1 MLQVR
6 SLEQKNKLLEAEIE
20 AYQGR
25 FEKPTGL
32 RLLYE
37 EQLKELKRIADQ
49 MKVQRVRQHF
59 TNCILPILFIFFF
72 NISNTQL
79 GMAFYASLICLY
91 SSNNTRPQL
100 GVFKVLYLV
109 TGLFLAGKWRDA
121 SVTLGVAEY
130 SCHQR
135 CFSHR

>member
-1 MLQVR
+1 MSETCSDEVFLWSQVR

-49 MKVQRVRQHF
+49 MKVQRVRNNITNYIPLGFFPLTFEILVKHEYLHLTELYVLKQRYETSTWCFQGFF
-59 TNCILPILFIFFF
+59 T
-72 NISNTQL
+72 
-79 GMAFYASLICLY
+79 
-91 SSNNTRPQL
+91 
-100 GVFKVLYLV
+100 
-109 TGLFLAGKWRDA
+109 W
-121 SVTLGVAEY
+121 
-130 SCHQR
+130 
-135 CFSHR
+135 